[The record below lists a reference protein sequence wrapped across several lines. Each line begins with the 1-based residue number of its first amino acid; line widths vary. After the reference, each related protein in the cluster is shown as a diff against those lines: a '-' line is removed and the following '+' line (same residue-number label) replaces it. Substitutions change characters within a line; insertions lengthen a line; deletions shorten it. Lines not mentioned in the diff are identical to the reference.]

1 MSSSRNDQ
9 KSCDAEMGDTL
20 HGSTLD
26 SQAPRA
32 VSTQIS
38 EFLSFQ
44 TELDRREAEG
54 SAIPKPDGASI
65 LPATTDALTSLAEVL
80 SPHDVAVG
88 GDETVAVIPP
98 AEVTDQPSGSS
109 TTLAPIVEPELTSGL
124 MPPPT
129 AKREIFLGQC
139 ARSAAPLVPLKGRKR
154 SSANPYAAKK
164 RQCVKGF
171 ISLIDGMIKDYGSEV
186 ERLTKELAESQD
198 KLPQLEAKLKV
209 IEDSH
214 SLEISQF
221 ETQIGEF
228 EQDLGMTASLLLKA
242 KKAKKTNRLARIA
255 HSLDSLMVVR
265 DRDLEL
271 ATIEGR
277 MSEVQLFQGDEALS
291 LQAQEVRLSAHNGA
305 LVAIEGDFDLIFA
318 GLKSECVLQPCQGN
332 SEGQDL
338 VVEDVRGDVVAE
350 DKDEAMGE
358 GEVPSLDE

>member
-32 VSTQIS
+32 VSTQIA

-98 AEVTDQPSGSS
+98 AEVTDQTSGSS
-109 TTLAPIVEPELTSGL
+109 TTPAPIVEPKLTSGL
-124 MPPPT
+124 MPPAT

-139 ARSAAPLVPLKGRKR
+139 APSAAPLVPLKGRKR

-164 RQCVKGF
+164 RQCVKGVEVCPSLLGEPCSGLMPQHRTKF
-171 ISLIDGMIKDYGSEV
+171 ISLIDGMIEDYGSEV

-228 EQDLGMTASLLLKA
+228 EQDLGTTASLLLKA
-242 KKAKKTNRLARIA
+242 
-255 HSLDSLMVVR
+255 
-265 DRDLEL
+265 
-271 ATIEGR
+271 
-277 MSEVQLFQGDEALS
+277 
-291 LQAQEVRLSAHNGA
+291 
-305 LVAIEGDFDLIFA
+305 
-318 GLKSECVLQPCQGN
+318 
-332 SEGQDL
+332 
-338 VVEDVRGDVVAE
+338 
-350 DKDEAMGE
+350 
-358 GEVPSLDE
+358 